1 MKMDDVRRVVCQRC
15 GLDMRVMVQTP
26 NPEVTLMR
34 FSDSGEGLCASCAA
48 TLFLYSVE
56 HIKRLIEAKPEMLLW
71 APMQDQFAALMET
84 GQADA
89 SPGEINW
96 QHLKEHW
103 SLPFPKRKRQRKK
116 P

>member
-1 MKMDDVRRVVCQRC
+1 MDGRGYRAADEDRAGRADKEKCMKMDDVRRVVCQRC

-56 HIKRLIEAKPEMLLW
+56 HIKRLIEASLRCSCGLLCKIS
-71 APMQDQFAALMET
+71 
-84 GQADA
+84 
-89 SPGEINW
+89 SPRLW
-96 QHLKEHW
+96 RPARLT
-103 SLPFPKRKRQRKK
+103 
-116 P
+116 